1 MGLDTY
7 ASRSPDDI
15 VLTEDDLK
23 AFADANIELCGGI
36 FSGDGND
43 GSFRGKVYVMLVLEI
58 TDENLAQDWIPPE
71 IVRKM
76 YTSLLACDPE
86 EAIRQYDLRNTASE
100 ILELRKFFKVCS
112 ERGLGL
118 LGWY

>member
-7 ASRSPDDI
+7 ASRSQDDI
-15 VLTEDDLK
+15 VLTGDDVQ
-23 AFADANIELCGGI
+23 AFAEAQIELCGGI
-36 FSGDGND
+36 FSGEE

-71 IVRKM
+71 TVRHM
-76 YTSLLACDPE
+76 YASLLACDPA
-86 EAIRQYDLRNTASE
+86 EAINQWGFRNTVDE

-118 LGWY
+118 IGWY

>member
-7 ASRSPDDI
+7 ASRSSDKI
-15 VLTEDDLK
+15 VLTEDDIQ
-23 AFADANIELCGGI
+23 AFADAQITLCGGL

-58 TDENLAQDWIPPE
+58 TDEYLAQNWIPPE
-71 IVRKM
+71 TVRKM
-76 YTSLLACDPE
+76 YASLLACDPK
-86 EAIRQYDLRNTASE
+86 EAIRQHDVDNTADE

-118 LGWY
+118 IGWY